1 MQKRGTP
8 PLAFNSVVFRIAI
21 TNNALTNA
29 SALMAK
35 KEGDIGLTDW
45 RIIAI
50 LGRSNIKTASDIVAN
65 TRFDAALISR
75 SVASLAK
82 RGLVEIL
89 PDPKDKRAK
98 QLRLTDAGRK
108 MAKITEMAIKN
119 YVAQLEAGLT
129 EEEISVLH
137 SALGKIEDA
146 AMDIYNNYKPMTDF

>member
-1 MQKRGTP
+1 MDKRGTP

-21 TNNALTNA
+21 TNNAITNA
-29 SALMAK
+29 STLMAK

-82 RGLVEIL
+82 RGLLEIL
-89 PDPKDKRAK
+89 PDPKDKRSK
-98 QLRLTDAGRK
+98 RLRLTDAGRK
-108 MAKITEMAIKN
+108 MSKITEMAISN
-119 YVAQLEAGLT
+119 YVKILEADLG

-137 SALGKIEDA
+137 KALGKIEDS
-146 AMDIYNNYKPMTDF
+146 AMEIYNNYPKLTEF